1 MAATVPAHMPSHE
14 GASLPR
20 DGFVEERRF
29 RKLLESSGQL
39 DVRYDE
45 VLDRDFAVDAVVT
58 VRNAPWLNPVGIQF
72 TLCWNYAKRRR
83 ALNCFRRTRIVP
95 RFLYLRSRAPLT
107 REALGPLM
115 RLILDC
121 AESDEV
127 HGIATAALRLD
138 TSGRHVVDAIHHY
151 PLIRHHHDEG
161 GIGQ

>member
-1 MAATVPAHMPSHE
+1 MATTVHTQMPPDE
-14 GASLPR
+14 GLPLPR
-20 DGFVEERRF
+20 DGFIEERHF
-29 RKLLESSGQL
+29 RNLLESSGKL
-39 DVRYDE
+39 DVLYDE

-72 TLCWNYAKRRR
+72 TLSWDYTKKRR
-83 ALNCFRRTRIVP
+83 ALNCFQRTRVVP
-95 RFLYLRSRAPLT
+95 RFLYLRSNAPLT

-151 PLIRHHHDEG
+151 PLLRHHHD
-161 GIGQ
+161 